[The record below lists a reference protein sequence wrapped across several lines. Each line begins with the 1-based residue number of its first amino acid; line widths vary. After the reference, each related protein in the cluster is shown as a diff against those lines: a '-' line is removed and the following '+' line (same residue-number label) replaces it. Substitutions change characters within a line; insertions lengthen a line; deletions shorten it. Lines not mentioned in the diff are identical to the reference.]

1 MLSFVVVVRVRVKVV
16 REIFFVFWVFFVSVL
31 AEKNK
36 NTTDDVDSFFSLF
49 CDGRRRRR
57 DPQKKTTLMVFE
69 RENERE
75 MGETLSAR
83 ALKPVATFLRAAR

>member
-36 NTTDDVDSFFSLF
+36 NTTDCGLLLLAFL
-49 CDGRRRRR
+49 RRTTRRR

-83 ALKPVATFLRAAR
+83 ALKSVAAFLRAAR

>member
-1 MLSFVVVVRVRVKVV
+1 MLSFVAVVRVRVKVV
-16 REIFFVFWVFFVSVL
+16 RFFSFFWVFFVSVL

-49 CDGRRRRR
+49 CDGRRRR

-83 ALKPVATFLRAAR
+83 ALKFVAAFLRAAR

>member
-1 MLSFVVVVRVRVKVV
+1 MFKSGKIL
-16 REIFFVFWVFFVSVL
+16 IFFLGLFRVCLFWQRKTKTRL
-31 AEKNK
+31 
-36 NTTDDVDSFFSLF
+36 TVDSFFSLF
-49 CDGRRRRR
+49 CDGRRRR

-83 ALKPVATFLRAAR
+83 ALKSVAAFLRAAR

>member
-16 REIFFVFWVFFVSVL
+16 RFFSFFGSFSCLFWQR
-31 AEKNK
+31 KTK
-36 NTTDDVDSFFSLF
+36 NTTDCFLLLLAFICED
-49 CDGRRRRR
+49 DGET
-57 DPQKKTTLMVFE
+57 KAKTTLMVFE

-83 ALKPVATFLRAAR
+83 ALKSVAAFLRAAR

>member
-1 MLSFVVVVRVRVKVV
+1 M
-16 REIFFVFWVFFVSVL
+16 SVL

-83 ALKPVATFLRAAR
+83 ALKPVAAFLRAAR

>member
-1 MLSFVVVVRVRVKVV
+1 MLSFVAVVRVRVKVV
-16 REIFFVFWVFFVSVL
+16 RFFSFFGSFSCLFWQRKTKTRL
-31 AEKNK
+31 I
-36 NTTDDVDSFFSLF
+36 VDSFFSLF
-49 CDGRRRRR
+49 CDGRRRR

-83 ALKPVATFLRAAR
+83 ALKSVAAFLRAAR